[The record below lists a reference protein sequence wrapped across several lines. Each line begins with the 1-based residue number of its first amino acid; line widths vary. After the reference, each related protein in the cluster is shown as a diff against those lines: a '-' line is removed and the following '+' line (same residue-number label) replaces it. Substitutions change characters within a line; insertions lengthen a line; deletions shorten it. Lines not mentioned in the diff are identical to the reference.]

1 MIPDLINRFATLYTN
16 KIYSLPILVLMPHSR
31 CNCRCVMCDIWKA
44 NQNQQ
49 EISMESLQVH
59 LDAMLDLKVKWV
71 VLSGGEALM
80 HSNLWK
86 LCQLFKDHG
95 IKITLLSTGILL
107 KANAQ
112 DIVRYTD
119 EVIVSLD
126 GSKTIHNEIRNIPR
140 AYEKLADGVGSL
152 KEINPEFQITGRSV
166 LQKANYHDLPKI
178 VQSSHELG
186 LDQISFLAADIST
199 TAFNRPQ
206 QWETEKVENVALS
219 WQETQDFAGVVEQT
233 IKDYR
238 ADFRSRYIAESPKK
252 MRNLVQYYRA
262 LHGKDDF
269 PKVRCNAP
277 WVSTVIESDGQVL
290 PCFFHRPMG
299 NIFDNSLDQIL
310 NSPESINFRKQLN
323 VDKDPICRK
332 CVCSLHM
339 AISSTI

>member
-1 MIPDLINRFATLYTN
+1 
-16 KIYSLPILVLMPHSR
+16 
-31 CNCRCVMCDIWKA
+31 
-44 NQNQQ
+44 
-49 EISMESLQVH
+49 
-59 LDAMLDLKVKWV
+59 
-71 VLSGGEALM
+71 LM

-152 KEINPEFQITGRSV
+152 KEINPEFRITGRSV

-219 WQETQDFAGVVEQT
+219 LQETQDFAGVVEQT

-252 MRNLVQYYRA
+252 IRNLVQYYRA

-277 WVSTVIESDGQVL
+277 WVSTVIEPDGQVL